1 MTDDPAFGRYMMLNL
16 VRIAGMLMVL
26 AGVAIHYG
34 KIDLSQVF
42 AYVLAG
48 AGLLGFFYVPRL
60 LARRWR
66 TPEK

>member
-1 MTDDPAFGRYMMLNL
+1 MTDDPAFGRYMILNL

-26 AGVAIHYG
+26 AGVAIHYDR
-34 KIDLSQVF
+34 IDLPQVF
-42 AYVLAG
+42 AYVLAA
-48 AGLLGFFYVPRL
+48 AGLLGFFYLPRV